1 LKKIIELSADDAREF
16 FLKDSSYFNVDL
28 PSYISFETILRDV
41 HTILEDKEIAGFYN
55 GKKKPNNYSK
65 VNYSLIS
72 SKDGRFSWRPFE
84 LIHPAI
90 YVSLV
95 VLVCKEKNWK
105 FIQTEIKKKSEG
117 VVNCYSWPIV
127 SSGKETDKAEQ
138 IHTWWKEIEQQS
150 IKLSLNFSHL
160 IHTDIT
166 DCYGSIYTHSIAWAL
181 HGRCTMKNNKRTKS
195 LLGNQI
201 DELIMACRYG
211 QTNGIPQGST
221 LMDFIAELLLG
232 FVDIEITN
240 DLKNDETLKVD
251 IDFKILRYR
260 DDYRI
265 FANSLSMAEKILK
278 IISDALR
285 SVGMKL
291 GEAKT
296 LVASNVVQGAIKP
309 DKRAAIELQ
318 DLGTMHAKTVQ
329 KQLLRLHAFGLS
341 HPNSG
346 ALKVLLSNFNKD
358 IAKNVIQPDDVE
370 VLVAILTDIGKTSPH
385 TFPAIA
391 SILSHLIHH
400 ATKKEKHRL
409 WHLVYNKMRL
419 VPYNGYLEI
428 WLQRVTIPS
437 TLEFSQI
444 NHQSDE
450 TICKIVK
457 GDDISLWENDWIGN
471 DKLKHALNAKKI
483 IISTPNCSSEKVA
496 LSEIALFKNNAFS
509 HSG

>member
-1 LKKIIELSADDAREF
+1 M
-16 FLKDSSYFNVDL
+16 
-28 PSYISFETILRDV
+28 
-41 HTILEDKEIAGFYN
+41 
-55 GKKKPNNYSK
+55 
-65 VNYSLIS
+65 NYSLIS

-95 VLVCKEKNWK
+95 VLVCKEENWK
-105 FIQTEIKKKSEG
+105 IIQTEIKKKSEG

-181 HGRCTMKNNKRTKS
+181 HGRCTMKNNKHTKS

-318 DLGTMHAKTVQ
+318 DLGTMQAKTVQ

-346 ALKVLLSNFNKD
+346 ALKVLLSNFNED
-358 IAKNVIQPDDVE
+358 IAKKVIQPDDVE
-370 VLVAILTDIGKTSPH
+370 VSVV
-385 TFPAIA
+385 
-391 SILSHLIHH
+391 
-400 ATKKEKHRL
+400 R
-409 WHLVYNKMRL
+409 
-419 VPYNGYLEI
+419 
-428 WLQRVTIPS
+428 
-437 TLEFSQI
+437 
-444 NHQSDE
+444 
-450 TICKIVK
+450 
-457 GDDISLWENDWIGN
+457 
-471 DKLKHALNAKKI
+471 
-483 IISTPNCSSEKVA
+483 
-496 LSEIALFKNNAFS
+496 
-509 HSG
+509 